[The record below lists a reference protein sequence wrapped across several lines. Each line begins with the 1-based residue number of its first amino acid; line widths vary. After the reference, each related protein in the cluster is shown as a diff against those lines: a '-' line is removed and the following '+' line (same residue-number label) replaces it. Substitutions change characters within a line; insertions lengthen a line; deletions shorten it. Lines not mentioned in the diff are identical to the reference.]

1 MNTAPRGG
9 KPSQPASPTTETI
22 AWAGPEWMGLALG
35 LALLAFYRASFADG
49 TTTGIISNFLELK
62 WATAALA
69 AGLWGLLL
77 AARRLAPAPV
87 ALTWIDALV
96 ALLVAWAAISLAWTP
111 DLAAAALSGLF
122 GDIALLFYVLGR
134 CTAAEDL
141 RRILRIAILPIIV
154 GSLATGLLLG
164 KAVDLGFGNENFAA
178 ETLVLCIC
186 VLPVVWTLESC
197 RLTWLAAG
205 AAGLAAAYLLLLA
218 PSNLQY
224 LALLGVLWYLAVQR
238 LPARAGWAL
247 SILLAVMA
255 VVLAVVWTGDGFA
268 ARFAQLPE
276 GWRERPQTWANV
288 AAAGAEAP
296 LWGHGWGSFYTV
308 YADYIDRY
316 LSFLPILGLP
326 VFDSFDRTAGA
337 AHNELL
343 EIWFSLGLPGLL
355 LAVATAILAL
365 ATALRA
371 THGSPTRWA
380 GAGLVAWLAI
390 AMIEFPGQNA
400 ATAILGLLFLNLVA
414 PAALRIRVSPLRADI
429 RPVFLIL
436 SVSGIALA
444 SGAWQQTAAQNRF
457 AAADLLHKS
466 QRLAPAAEGI
476 VRSLEI
482 SDLAPKLRLRLFPQS
497 VVAGP
502 AYWAQVGAAEMER
515 RYAIS
520 ASSAPGHP
528 VLVDL
533 RLKYL
538 LSAGTPA
545 SDEIETLLAGLK
557 TNSGIS
563 NANAHVLDAA
573 WALRIGAVE
582 RAQASLA
589 LAEARLASNPKA
601 VSAQTNATNIAAL
614 RRQLGAAPR

>member
-1 MNTAPRGG
+1 MGDGG
-9 KPSQPASPTTETI
+9 SRRRP
-22 AWAGPEWMGLALG
+22 LG
-35 LALLAFYRASFADG
+35 LAAGRA
-49 TTTGIISNFLELK
+49 
-62 WATAALA
+62 
-69 AGLWGLLL
+69 
-77 AARRLAPAPV
+77 V

-122 GDIALLFYVLGR
+122 GGIALLFYILGR
-134 CTAAEDL
+134 CTAANDL
-141 RRILRIAILPIIV
+141 RRILRTAIMPIII
-154 GSLATGLLLG
+154 GGLATGLLLG

-178 ETLVLCIC
+178 EILVLCVC
-186 VLPVVWTLESC
+186 VVPVVWSLES
-197 RLTWLAAG
+197 RGLTWLAAG
-205 AAGLAAAYLLLLA
+205 TAGLATVYLLLLA

-238 LPARAGWAL
+238 LPSRAGWAL
-247 SILLAVMA
+247 SILLAVIA

-268 ARFAQLPE
+268 TRFAQLPE

-288 AAAGAEAP
+288 LAAGAEAP

-316 LSFLPILGLP
+316 LSFLPVLGLP

-337 AHNELL
+337 AHNELR
-343 EIWFSLGLPGLL
+343 ETWFSLGLPGLL
-355 LAVATAILAL
+355 LAGATIVVAL

-371 THGSPTRWA
+371 TRGSPTRWA
-380 GAGLVAWLAI
+380 GLGIVAWLAI

-414 PAALRIRVSPLRADI
+414 PAALRIRVGPLRTDI
-429 RPVFLIL
+429 RPIFLIL
-436 SVSGIALA
+436 SISGVALA
-444 SGAWQQTAAQNRF
+444 GWAWQQTAAQNRF
-457 AAADLLHKS
+457 AVADLLHKA
-466 QRLAPAAEGI
+466 QRLAPAAEG
-476 VRSLEI
+476 VARALEI

-502 AYWAQVGAAEMER
+502 SYWAQVGAAEMER
-515 RYAIS
+515 RYAVS
-520 ASSAPGHP
+520 ASAAPGHP

-538 LSAGTPA
+538 LSAGTPVA
-545 SDEIETLLAGLK
+545 DEIEALLASLK
-557 TNSGIS
+557 ANSGVS

-589 LAEARLASNPKA
+589 LAETRLASNPKA
-601 VSAQTNATNIAAL
+601 VSAQTNAANIAAL